1 MLVSFNYN
9 KDTRFVVSEADKT
22 VSPVYY
28 VSQGNWLVDLS
39 QQFETEEVQW
49 MANEAVLKFPQN
61 RWNRKVTHVFQQNT
75 MIIKYPSDSNYHEIW
90 INPLPCELVFKNFMP
105 EFNSGSH
112 KTKKMSTRWFLKFNV
127 KFCHTHQS
135 RGCLWDIIGHQIL
148 LNVITVKQGKA
159 NYKRQ
164 FRIIPNAEKL
174 LLPLVLYNVTPK
186 EKGSTMQKWLF
197 FFFNLISTSLGSRS
211 PQIRHPSERPMFRTP
226 SLYLSLST
234 PPNGRDLSCVT
245 FPQAPPI
252 SDKFAFYRK
261 LQYLIIQIMWV
272 ASNKV

>member
-22 VSPVYY
+22 VSPGYY

-39 QQFETEEVQW
+39 QQFETEEVKW

-61 RWNRKVTHVFQQNT
+61 RCNRKVTHVFQQNT

-112 KTKKMSTRWFLKFNV
+112 ETKKMSTRWFLKFDV

-135 RGCLWDIIGHQIL
+135 RSCLWDIIGHQIL
-148 LNVITVKQGKA
+148 LNVITAKQGKA
-159 NYKRQ
+159 NFKRQ
-164 FRIIPNAEKL
+164 FRIIPNAKNCSSLLFYIKLCPKKKEAPCRSGFFLMWYPCLWDPGVLKFSNLLRGPCSGPLPL
-174 LLPLVLYNVTPK
+174 LLMEETCPESHSLRHCSFLI
-186 EKGSTMQKWLF
+186 
-197 FFFNLISTSLGSRS
+197 NLPFTEVFSIL
-211 PQIRHPSERPMFRTP
+211 
-226 SLYLSLST
+226 
-234 PPNGRDLSCVT
+234 
-245 FPQAPPI
+245 
-252 SDKFAFYRK
+252 
-261 LQYLIIQIMWV
+261 
-272 ASNKV
+272 